1 MQEFEEEEDRHVRE
15 NEQAIMVSSVKE
27 REERH
32 RNMSPIWNLSLD
44 AKEYHQE
51 PARSSKQQSN
61 NANIMDMLVRMEQ
74 RMKEIYDQLKAQLQ
88 LKDEYLDTE
97 LRKRD

>member
-1 MQEFEEEEDRHVRE
+1 
-15 NEQAIMVSSVKE
+15 
-27 REERH
+27 
-32 RNMSPIWNLSLD
+32 MSPIWNLSLD
-44 AKEYHQE
+44 AREYHQE
-51 PARSSKQQSN
+51 PARSSKKQSN
-61 NANIMDMLVRMEQ
+61 NENIMDMLVRMEQ